1 MSRMGVFS
9 IPGEFK
15 SEDKWF
21 RYFNRKQ
28 AIVLVLCGILD
39 YRVIMAANIKG
50 LMVPAIILML
60 VFTMTAMGIVMI
72 QLPVDAL
79 FLNGGGI
86 TIDQMLFRLFYRGL
100 HRELYTKHYEGGHE
114 EEL

>member
-28 AIVLVLCGILD
+28 AVVLVICGILD
-39 YRVIMAANIKG
+39 YRVIMAANVKG
-50 LMVPAIILML
+50 LLIPAIILML
-60 VFTMTAMGIVMI
+60 VFTMTVMGIVMVR
-72 QLPVDAL
+72 LPVDAL

-86 TIDQMLFRLFYRGL
+86 TIDQILFRLFYRRI
-100 HRELYTKHYEGGHE
+100 HRELYTKNYESRQE